1 MKETTHARLVGG
13 SGGWDTDAPT
23 DALGTV
29 GSAPFGAPMRAVD
42 IIRQGGILLRPK
54 SGSFEEAIRALVD
67 TLIANQRLPVALRD
81 RAVRAVC
88 DREGVAS
95 TAIVEIGVSVP
106 HARLAGVAGVV
117 AGLAASPTALYHATP
132 GVPISIMVLVLSAP
146 ELIGEHLQTLASVS
160 LLLQSETLRRGL
172 ERATDAAAALRILQ
186 GDNDL
191 DQPAQ

>member
-1 MKETTHARLVGG
+1 MKETRHARLVGG
-13 SGGWDTDAPT
+13 SGGGATDAAT
-23 DALGTV
+23 DARGTV
-29 GSAPFGAPMRAVD
+29 GSVPLGAPMRAVD
-42 IIRQGGILLRPK
+42 IIRDGGILLRLT

-67 TLIANQRLPVALRD
+67 TLIDHQRLPAALRE

-88 DREGVAS
+88 DREAVAS

-106 HARLAGVAGVV
+106 HARLAGVVGVV

-172 ERATDAAAALRILQ
+172 GQATDVAAALRILQ
-186 GDNDL
+186 GDNGL
-191 DQPAQ
+191 DHPAQ